1 MSKFLV
7 IDDEPSICW
16 ALSQFLV
23 DEGHAVDVAAT
34 AEEGLR
40 LAEADRPDA
49 VVLDVRLPGMD
60 GLTALNAFRARVGA
74 APIVVITAFGDLDTA
89 VRAIEGGAFD
99 YLVKPFD
106 LDHAAAV
113 LSRAVPARTAR
124 PREFEEPG
132 PPAAG
137 QTLVGR
143 SPAMQEIY
151 KQIAVVA
158 STDVPVLITGESGT
172 GKELVAL
179 AIHRHSRRRSGP
191 YLPVSMAA
199 LSPNLVEREM
209 FGHVRGAFTGA
220 DRDQKGLLELADG
233 GTVLL
238 DEVGDVPL
246 ALQVKVLRAIEH
258 HEIIPVGEAKPRTVD
273 VRFLAAT
280 NRPLDALM
288 ASGEFRE
295 DLFFRLNVFPI
306 RVPPLRDRRE
316 DIPALA
322 EHFLRLSRVPGVSDS
337 PIGGDVLDE
346 LMRRP
351 WPGNV
356 RELRNAVEHAAIVAR
371 GRQVRPEHLPS
382 TATPVKPTNHP
393 GNGEI
398 AERIAAWTE
407 QAMAETPGSS
417 EGALHDR
424 LLALVEAPFLKS
436 VLRGCGDNKAAAAQ
450 LIGIHR
456 ATLRQKLQKYGIK

>member
-1 MSKFLV
+1 MSKFLIV
-7 IDDEPSICW
+7 DDEPSICW
-16 ALSQFLV
+16 AFSQFLT
-23 DEGHAVDVAAT
+23 DEGHTVGVAAT

-60 GLTALNAFRARVGA
+60 GLTALSAFRARVGP
-74 APIVVITAFGDLDTA
+74 APIVVITAFGNLDTA
-89 VRAIEGGAFD
+89 VRAVEGGAFD
-99 YLVKPFD
+99 YLIKPFD
-106 LDHAAAV
+106 LDQAAAV
-113 LSRAVPARTAR
+113 LSRAIQARASQPKERKDSKR
-124 PREFEEPG
+124 PSPEP
-132 PPAAG
+132 
-137 QTLVGR
+137 TLIGR
-143 SPAMQEIY
+143 SSAMQEVF

-199 LSPNLVEREM
+199 LSPSLVEREM

-220 DRDQKGLLELADG
+220 DRDQRGLLELADG

-246 ALQVKVLRAIEH
+246 PLQVKILRAIEH
-258 HEIIPVGEAKPRTVD
+258 HEIIPVGEAKSRAVD

-280 NRPLDALM
+280 NRPLNALM
-288 ASGEFRE
+288 ASGDFRE

-306 RVPPLRDRRE
+306 RVPPLRDRL
-316 DIPALA
+316 DDVPALV
-322 EHFLRLSRVPGVSDS
+322 EHFLRQSRVPGADDS
-337 PIGGDVLDE
+337 PIGKDVLAE

-351 WPGNV
+351 WIGNV

-371 GRQVRPEHLPS
+371 GQPIRREHLPAPS
-382 TATPVKPTNHP
+382 TRANPPNLTAD
-393 GNGEI
+393 GEI
-398 AERIAAWTE
+398 GEQIAAWTE
-407 QAMAETPGSS
+407 HAMREVVSNDEGS
-417 EGALHDR
+417 LHDR
-424 LLALVEAPFLKS
+424 LLALVESPFLRT
-436 VLRGCGDNKAAAAQ
+436 VLTSCGDNKAAAAQ

-456 ATLRQKLQKYGIK
+456 ATLRQKIQKYGIK

>member
-1 MSKFLV
+1 MSKFLIV
-7 IDDEPSICW
+7 DDEPSICW
-16 ALSQFLV
+16 AFSQFLT
-23 DEGHAVDVAAT
+23 DEGHTVGVAAT

-40 LAEADRPDA
+40 LAETDRPDA

-60 GLTALNAFRARVGA
+60 GLTALDLFRARVGP
-74 APIVVITAFGDLDTA
+74 APIVVVTAFGNLDTA

-106 LDHAAAV
+106 LDQAAAV
-113 LSRAVPARTAR
+113 LSRAVQTQVSRPKEPADSRR
-124 PREFEEPG
+124 LSPEPILI
-132 PPAAG
+132 G
-137 QTLVGR
+137 QSSV
-143 SPAMQEIY
+143 MQEVF

-220 DRDQKGLLELADG
+220 DRDQKGLLELANG

-238 DEVGDVPL
+238 DEGGDVPL
-246 ALQVKVLRAIEH
+246 PLQVKMLRAIEH
-258 HEIIPVGEAKPRTVD
+258 HEVIPVGEAKPRAVD

-306 RVPPLRDRRE
+306 RVPPLRDRLE
-316 DIPALA
+316 DVPALV
-322 EHFLRLSRVPGVSDS
+322 EHFLRQSRVPGAGDS
-337 PIGGDVLDE
+337 PIDAEALAE

-351 WPGNV
+351 WIGNV
-356 RELRNAVEHAAIVAR
+356 RELRNAVENAAIVAR
-371 GRQVRPEHLPS
+371 GRQIHREHLPAPL
-382 TATPVKPTNHP
+382 TQPKPP
-393 GNGEI
+393 EDPANGGV
-398 AERIAAWTE
+398 AERITAWTE
-407 QAMAETPGSS
+407 RAIREAGTGEGS
-417 EGALHDR
+417 LHDR
-424 LLALVEAPFLKS
+424 LLALVETPFLRS
-436 VLRGCGDNKAAAAQ
+436 VLTSCGDNKAAAAQ